1 MVLPGGLFEHVGNTV
16 ETEGHHHFGTSL
28 EIIEILRRIYNKEK
42 FANSLVWELLCIHI
56 NIQYYQIY

>member
-28 EIIEILRRIYNKEK
+28 EIIEILSRIYNKEK
-42 FANSLVWELLCIHI
+42 FANSLV
-56 NIQYYQIY
+56 